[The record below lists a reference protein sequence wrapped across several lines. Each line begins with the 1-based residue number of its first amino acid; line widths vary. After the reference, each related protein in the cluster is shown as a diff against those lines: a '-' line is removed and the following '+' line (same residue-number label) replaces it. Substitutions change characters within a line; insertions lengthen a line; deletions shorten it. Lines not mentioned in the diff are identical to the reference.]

1 MEAVNLLP
9 VDGSI
14 MAFVPPDAC
23 CYKRRSRR
31 QSEDHGVRI
40 GKVTAVLAASLM
52 LAACGSTGGNLFGG
66 GQQQATQP
74 AAAQPAPGVGSPV
87 HNALFGQPVPEGQQT
102 LHANLCPRVEIRD
115 GSAVW
120 RQGGE
125 GPTELRYQGTIT
137 DLARECRIDGQ
148 TMTIRVGIEGRVL
161 VGPKGDGGRVNLPIR
176 IAVTKGLSTP
186 VWTRLYQVPIDIPA
200 GSPNVAFTQVE
211 DQVSFPLPEPG
222 DLATYIVF
230 VGFDNQAAQPERPRR
245 GRARSAQR

>member
-1 MEAVNLLP
+1 MDAV
-9 VDGSI
+9 I

-31 QSEDHGVRI
+31 QSGDHGVRI
-40 GKVTAVLAASLM
+40 GKLTAVLAAGLM
-52 LAACGSTGGNLFGG
+52 LGACGSTGGNLFGG
-66 GQQQATQP
+66 GQQQTTQP

-120 RQGGE
+120 RQGGD

-161 VGPKGDGGRVNLPIR
+161 VGPKGDGGRVSLPIR

-186 VWTRLYQVPIDIPA
+186 VWTRLYQVPIEIPA

-211 DQVSFPLPEPG
+211 DQVSFPLPEPS

-230 VGFDNQAAQPERPRR
+230 VGFDNQAPQPDRPRR
-245 GRARSAQR
+245 GRARTAQR